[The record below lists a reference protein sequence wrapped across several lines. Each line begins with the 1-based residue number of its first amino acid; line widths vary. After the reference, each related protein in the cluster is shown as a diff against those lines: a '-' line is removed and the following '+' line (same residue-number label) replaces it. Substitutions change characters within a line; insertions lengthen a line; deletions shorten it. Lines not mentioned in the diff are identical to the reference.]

1 MTEHLKTIYLA
12 KQENIPLCNQLQS
25 CIESVTQGQKI
36 NEELLKVNSDK
47 SSLFFMMKWTFR
59 NNNAVCLDEKQSID
73 LDSADFP
80 FEKDHIFSRAF
91 LKNQYSTAEDKKAI
105 NEIANLCFLK
115 SKANKVKSNKSASD
129 FLKYCK
135 NKNPEALRK
144 QCIPEEENLW
154 QIDKFK
160 DFLKVRRSLIAH
172 DINQYIESLGDAN
185 LTDYKKAKHIS
196 IDEIIDDI
204 ISDEDEDTEFKSS
217 LRWNYEKNEKD
228 TSLEKSIIKTIAG
241 FSNHI
246 GGNLYIG
253 VGDNNELLGI
263 QKDCDTFD
271 GTQDKFRNHLVQ
283 IILKNFGETFLS
295 NYININFFTINNED
309 LLDKLEDEK
318 KDILKEKL
326 LYEDEEAHSK
336 LICLVAVKQSKE
348 LRFIVE
354 KNKNGVETKKC
365 YVRQDGRTAILPA
378 DEIIKYNEERQ

>member
-1 MTEHLKTIYLA
+1 M
-12 KQENIPLCNQLQS
+12 QS
-25 CIESVTQGQKI
+25 CIEGVTQGQKI

-160 DFLKVRRSLIAH
+160 EFLKVRRSLIAH
-172 DINQYIESLGDAN
+172 DINQYIESLGDAKLN
-185 LTDYKKAKHIS
+185 RLQESKAH
-196 IDEIIDDI
+196 
-204 ISDEDEDTEFKSS
+204 F
-217 LRWNYEKNEKD
+217 
-228 TSLEKSIIKTIAG
+228 
-241 FSNHI
+241 H
-246 GGNLYIG
+246 
-253 VGDNNELLGI
+253 
-263 QKDCDTFD
+263 
-271 GTQDKFRNHLVQ
+271 
-283 IILKNFGETFLS
+283 
-295 NYININFFTINNED
+295 
-309 LLDKLEDEK
+309 
-318 KDILKEKL
+318 
-326 LYEDEEAHSK
+326 
-336 LICLVAVKQSKE
+336 
-348 LRFIVE
+348 
-354 KNKNGVETKKC
+354 
-365 YVRQDGRTAILPA
+365 
-378 DEIIKYNEERQ
+378 